1 MIDDDV
7 EVVDHEVSEN
17 LVEEGSHVPG
27 RRCPPRDD
35 VHHVQ
40 IVAVCKYLTSLQMRY
55 EGFKCMCECQ

>member
-7 EVVDHEVSEN
+7 EVVEHEVSEN

-40 IVAVCKYLTSLQMRY
+40 IVVCKDLTSL
-55 EGFKCMCECQ
+55 